1 MRDIKR
7 VEPLAV
13 LLSRVTIGLPFSG
26 APVLSDI
33 SLEIPA
39 GQWLGITGMNG
50 SGKSTLLRLISGLL
64 LADEGSVTINGLT
77 LAEDTVWEIRKGI
90 GFVFASPD
98 NQFVGQTVAE
108 DIAFG
113 MANRCLEPEA
123 IRSRIHQY
131 AELLS
136 ITDLLGRHPS
146 SLSGGQKQRVAIASV
161 LAMEP
166 RIILFDEATSM
177 LDEGSRREVL
187 GIMNQLHAVNRY
199 TLISVTH
206 DTDELLEAE
215 RIIMLAD
222 GSVIGDGSPEELLI
236 RDEWRSKCRLQ
247 TPYMLQLCRELK
259 RQGIGIGERFTEE
272 EVQKELWA
280 FISKTSLTTTRMASC
295 SRG

>member
-7 VEPLAV
+7 LEPLAV
-13 LLSRVTIGLPFSG
+13 LLSRVTIGLPSSG

-39 GQWLGITGMNG
+39 GQWLGVTGMNG

-77 LAEDTVWEIRKGI
+77 LAEDTVWEVRKEI

-177 LDEGSRREVL
+177 LDESSRREVL
-187 GIMNQLHAVNRY
+187 GIMKQLQAVNRY

-222 GSVIGDGSPEELLI
+222 GSVIGDGIPEELLI
-236 RDEWRSKCRLQ
+236 RDEWRRKCRLQ
-247 TPYMLQLCRELK
+247 TPYMLQLCRDLQ

-280 FISKTSLTTTRMASC
+280 FISKTSLTTTRMASY